1 MVILLSATLFGQA
14 KWFLQRDRVL
24 QNHQVR
30 PWLEWF
36 CHTFSCTLPPTR
48 DLNSFQM
55 LEHVAQVHPD
65 ISEAI
70 HFELTFIN
78 NATFPQPYPDLQLT
92 FENIN
97 GKPIAQRRFKATEYL
112 QPPVHDQMQARASVH
127 VSLDLV
133 EMANMIDGDEITVGY
148 HFEFF

>member
-1 MVILLSATLFGQA
+1 MS
-14 KWFLQRDRVL
+14 
-24 QNHQVR
+24 
-30 PWLEWF
+30 
-36 CHTFSCTLPPTR
+36 LPPTR

-55 LEHVAQVHPD
+55 LEHVAQVHP
-65 ISEAI
+65 EAI

-97 GKPIAQRRFKATEYL
+97 GKPIAQRSFKASEYL
-112 QPPVHDQMQARASVH
+112 QPHDQMQARASVH